1 MMLSKTLDFVVLQD
15 CLEDA
20 NYALQTGDRQKAEAY
35 LNTARQS
42 LRTLAA
48 ELVEAR
54 GQIRDL
60 EEQLER
66 EEL

>member
-1 MMLSKTLDFVVLQD
+1 MMISKTLDFVVLQD

-20 NYALQTGDRQKAEAY
+20 NYALQVGDRQQAEAC

-54 GQIRDL
+54 TKIQEL
-60 EEQLER
+60 EDQLEHGG
-66 EEL
+66 

>member
-1 MMLSKTLDFVVLQD
+1 MMMSKTLDFVVLQD

-20 NYALQTGDRQKAEAY
+20 SYALQMGDRRQAEAC

-48 ELVEAR
+48 ELVDAR
-54 GQIRDL
+54 GKIRELEDQLGQITP
-60 EEQLER
+60 
-66 EEL
+66 